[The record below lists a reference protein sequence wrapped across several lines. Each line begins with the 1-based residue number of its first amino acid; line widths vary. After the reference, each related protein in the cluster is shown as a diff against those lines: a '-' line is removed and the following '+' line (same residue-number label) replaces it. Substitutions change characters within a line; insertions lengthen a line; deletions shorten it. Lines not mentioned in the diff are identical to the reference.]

1 MNLPTIQ
8 IPYYFTDQRHSGY
21 ADAVMAGKV
30 SSANFVFVSDVEDI
44 APILPEEP
52 DLRLGSPEHF
62 LGAFMAALA
71 KPENLKA
78 LPHIIAFWQDRRLA
92 PLSLLAEAYLG
103 VGLQKYA
110 RDAQVPQQRTL
121 YRQAVA
127 KLKREIAKNA
137 SPVTPQA
144 LELLCLWP
152 DIAAQKLGLLVEGA
166 DYSPVLAKLG
176 FTGTARNIAA
186 FLLKNGFARN
196 LRAIT
201 GYLLPLLET
210 LQETAGKA
218 PQGTAG
224 KTSPEAAGK
233 APQGTAH
240 NTLPPE
246 KLTLGAAAEIALA
259 NGVSELVRRREN
271 LDSSDYRDLSRCL
284 HRIRPGVA
292 LNIFLKLI
300 GADLVT
306 ETRHVMEMRTNREIV
321 VHSPDTVFSDIR
333 RLAEKRQDP
342 QMNLKIAAALYDV
355 ALPRENYELPQLAAV
370 LLAQPQKRPEGW
382 NTLLG
387 FARHVLQDC
396 NASSQQ
402 LYRCLCA
409 VALKQRRICRYG
421 GSCRIQ
427 TLGRGKS
434 RSLALRMGSRTK
446 RVPKPRQLPGN
457 GQHGVRRFLCRFA
470 PFSGLEKIAA
480 RPVARH
486 GSETAGPPGSGRNH
500 RRPPLRGKTGFS
512 AEGRFGKTRRMGAC
526 PSRSLAR
533 NAALTGDAFTR
544 CPDRCRFYLLPRY
557 RASPRTRLFPQ
568 PRHPAL
574 RLQASHS
581 VARPGC
587 FRSPGA
593 LLFPAPHR
601 AGFFLS
607 TMQKNTCIFKLT

>member
-218 PQGTAG
+218 PQGAAGKTSQGTAG
-224 KTSPEAAGK
+224 KTSQGIAEKTSPEAAGK
-233 APQGTAH
+233 TSQGTAH
-240 NTLPPE
+240 NTLLPE
-246 KLTLGAAAEIALA
+246 KLTLGTAAEIALA

-382 NTLLG
+382 NALLG

-409 VALKQRRICRYG
+409 VALNSGEFADMVEVAEFKHWAVEKAGLWRCGWDPVQNVFRSR
-421 GSCRIQ
+421 GSFRE
-427 TLGRGKS
+427 TDSTAFVVFYADSPHSLDWKKS
-434 RSLALRMGSRTK
+434 LPALLRDTDL
-446 RVPKPRQLPGN
+446 KPQ
-457 GQHGVRRFLCRFA
+457 VRREA
-470 PFSGLEKIAA
+470 VEIIAA
-480 RPVARH
+480 RHCGEKPDFLLK
-486 GSETAGPPGSGRNH
+486 ED
-500 RRPPLRGKTGFS
+500 LEKL
-512 AEGRFGKTRRMGAC
+512 AEWA
-526 PSRSLAR
+526 
-533 NAALTGDAFTR
+533 
-544 CPDRCRFYLLPRY
+544 
-557 RASPRTRLFPQ
+557 
-568 PRHPAL
+568 PAL
-574 RLQASHS
+574 PEAWLETL
-581 VARPGC
+581 P
-587 FRSPGA
+587 
-593 LLFPAPHR
+593 
-601 AGFFLS
+601 
-607 TMQKNTCIFKLT
+607 

>member
-144 LELLCLWP
+144 LEFLCLWP

-210 LQETAGKA
+210 LQE
-218 PQGTAG
+218 TAG

-300 GADLVT
+300 GATWLRKPGMSWKCGQTVKSSFIRP
-306 ETRHVMEMRTNREIV
+306 TRSSAT
-321 VHSPDTVFSDIR
+321 S
-333 RLAEKRQDP
+333 
-342 QMNLKIAAALYDV
+342 AAW
-355 ALPRENYELPQLAAV
+355 R
-370 LLAQPQKRPEGW
+370 K
-382 NTLLG
+382 
-387 FARHVLQDC
+387 
-396 NASSQQ
+396 
-402 LYRCLCA
+402 
-409 VALKQRRICRYG
+409 
-421 GSCRIQ
+421 
-427 TLGRGKS
+427 
-434 RSLALRMGSRTK
+434 
-446 RVPKPRQLPGN
+446 
-457 GQHGVRRFLCRFA
+457 
-470 PFSGLEKIAA
+470 
-480 RPVARH
+480 
-486 GSETAGPPGSGRNH
+486 SGR
-500 RRPPLRGKTGFS
+500 
-512 AEGRFGKTRRMGAC
+512 TR
-526 PSRSLAR
+526 
-533 NAALTGDAFTR
+533 
-544 CPDRCRFYLLPRY
+544 
-557 RASPRTRLFPQ
+557 
-568 PRHPAL
+568 
-574 RLQASHS
+574 
-581 VARPGC
+581 
-587 FRSPGA
+587 
-593 LLFPAPHR
+593 
-601 AGFFLS
+601 
-607 TMQKNTCIFKLT
+607 K

>member
-30 SSANFVFVSDVEDI
+30 SSANFVFVADVEDI

-103 VGLQKYA
+103 VGLQKCA
-110 RDAQVPQQRTL
+110 LNAQVPQQRTL

-137 SPVTPQA
+137 SPVTPQ
-144 LELLCLWP
+144 
-152 DIAAQKLGLLVEGA
+152 G
-166 DYSPVLAKLG
+166 
-176 FTGTARNIAA
+176 
-186 FLLKNGFARN
+186 
-196 LRAIT
+196 
-201 GYLLPLLET
+201 
-210 LQETAGKA
+210 TAGKT

-224 KTSPEAAGK
+224 KTSPA
-233 APQGTAH
+233 TAH

-271 LDSSDYRDLSRCL
+271 LDSFDYRDLSQCL
-284 HRIRPGVA
+284 HRIRPEVA

-321 VHSPDTVFSDIR
+321 VHSPNTVFSDIR

-342 QMNLKIAAALYDV
+342 QMNLKIAAALYNV
-355 ALPRENYELPQLAAV
+355 TLPRENYELPQLAAV
-370 LLAQPQKRPEGW
+370 LLAQPQKRPEDW
-382 NTLLG
+382 NALLG

-396 NASSQQ
+396 SASSQQ

-409 VALKQRRICRYG
+409 VALNSGEFADMVEVAEFKHWAVEKAGLWHCGWDPVQNVLRCR
-421 GSCRIQ
+421 GSFRE
-427 TLGRGKS
+427 TDSTAFVVFYADSPHSLDWKKS
-434 RSLALRMGSRTK
+434 LPVLLRDTGL
-446 RVPKPRQLPGN
+446 KPQ
-457 GQHGVRRFLCRFA
+457 VRRKAVEIIAARHCGEKPDFLLKEDLEKLAEWAPALPEAWLETLPRHRGSPRAPAVSATPA
-470 PFSGLEKIAA
+470 PFSFLPLVGQDFFY
-480 RPVARH
+480 
-486 GSETAGPPGSGRNH
+486 PPCK
-500 RRPPLRGKTGFS
+500 KTLAFS
-512 AEGRFGKTRRMGAC
+512 
-526 PSRSLAR
+526 
-533 NAALTGDAFTR
+533 N
-544 CPDRCRFYLLPRY
+544 
-557 RASPRTRLFPQ
+557 
-568 PRHPAL
+568 
-574 RLQASHS
+574 
-581 VARPGC
+581 
-587 FRSPGA
+587 
-593 LLFPAPHR
+593 
-601 AGFFLS
+601 
-607 TMQKNTCIFKLT
+607 

>member
-1 MNLPTIQ
+1 M
-8 IPYYFTDQRHSGY
+8 
-21 ADAVMAGKV
+21 
-30 SSANFVFVSDVEDI
+30 
-44 APILPEEP
+44 
-52 DLRLGSPEHF
+52 
-62 LGAFMAALA
+62 
-71 KPENLKA
+71 
-78 LPHIIAFWQDRRLA
+78 
-92 PLSLLAEAYLG
+92 
-103 VGLQKYA
+103 
-110 RDAQVPQQRTL
+110 
-121 YRQAVA
+121 
-127 KLKREIAKNA
+127 
-137 SPVTPQA
+137 
-144 LELLCLWP
+144 
-152 DIAAQKLGLLVEGA
+152 
-166 DYSPVLAKLG
+166 LAKLG

-210 LQETAGKA
+210 LQK
-218 PQGTAG
+218 TAG
-224 KTSPEAAGK
+224 KTSPEAAGKAPQETAGK

-370 LLAQPQKRPEGW
+370 LLAQPQKRPEDW
-382 NTLLG
+382 NALLG

-409 VALKQRRICRYG
+409 VALNSGEFADMVEVAEFKHWAVEKAGLWRCGWDPVQNVFRSR
-421 GSCRIQ
+421 GSFRE
-427 TLGRGKS
+427 TDSTAFVVFYADSPHSLDWKKS
-434 RSLALRMGSRTK
+434 LPALLRDTDL
-446 RVPKPRQLPGN
+446 KPQ
-457 GQHGVRRFLCRFA
+457 VRREA
-470 PFSGLEKIAA
+470 VEIIAA
-480 RPVARH
+480 RHCGEKPDFLLK
-486 GSETAGPPGSGRNH
+486 ED
-500 RRPPLRGKTGFS
+500 LEKL
-512 AEGRFGKTRRMGAC
+512 AEWA
-526 PSRSLAR
+526 
-533 NAALTGDAFTR
+533 
-544 CPDRCRFYLLPRY
+544 
-557 RASPRTRLFPQ
+557 
-568 PRHPAL
+568 PAL
-574 RLQASHS
+574 PDAWLETL
-581 VARPGC
+581 P
-587 FRSPGA
+587 
-593 LLFPAPHR
+593 
-601 AGFFLS
+601 
-607 TMQKNTCIFKLT
+607 

>member
-62 LGAFMAALA
+62 LGAFMAALT

-166 DYSPVLAKLG
+166 DYSPVLAMLG

-210 LQETAGKA
+210 LQKTAGKT
-218 PQGTAG
+218 PQDTAG
-224 KTSPEAAGK
+224 KTSPQAAGK
-233 APQGTAH
+233 APQETAH
-240 NTLPPE
+240 NTPQPE

-370 LLAQPQKRPEGW
+370 LLAQPQKRPEDW
-382 NTLLG
+382 NALLG

-409 VALKQRRICRYG
+409 VALNSGEFADMVEVAEFKHWAVEKAGLWRCGWDPVQNVFRSR
-421 GSCRIQ
+421 GSFRE
-427 TLGRGKS
+427 TDSTAFVVFYADSPHSLDWKKS
-434 RSLALRMGSRTK
+434 LPALLRDTDL
-446 RVPKPRQLPGN
+446 KPQ
-457 GQHGVRRFLCRFA
+457 VRREA
-470 PFSGLEKIAA
+470 VEIIAA
-480 RPVARH
+480 RHCGEKPDFLLKEESSAISSSSPNIIQEPPK
-486 GSETAGPPGSGRNH
+486 GSSFQE
-500 RRPPLRGKTGFS
+500 
-512 AEGRFGKTRRMGAC
+512 
-526 PSRSLAR
+526 
-533 NAALTGDAFTR
+533 
-544 CPDRCRFYLLPRY
+544 
-557 RASPRTRLFPQ
+557 
-568 PRHPAL
+568 
-574 RLQASHS
+574 
-581 VARPGC
+581 
-587 FRSPGA
+587 
-593 LLFPAPHR
+593 
-601 AGFFLS
+601 
-607 TMQKNTCIFKLT
+607 

>member
-144 LELLCLWP
+144 LEFLCLWP

-210 LQETAGKA
+210 LQETAGK
-218 PQGTAG
+218 
-224 KTSPEAAGK
+224 TSP
-233 APQGTAH
+233 GTAH

-246 KLTLGAAAEIALA
+246 KLTLGTAAEIALA

-342 QMNLKIAAALYDV
+342 QMNLKIAAALYDI

-370 LLAQPQKRPEGW
+370 LLAQPQKRPEDW
-382 NTLLG
+382 NALLG

-409 VALKQRRICRYG
+409 VALNSGEFADMVEVAEFKHWAVEKAGLWRCGWDPVQNVFRSR
-421 GSCRIQ
+421 GSFRE
-427 TLGRGKS
+427 TDSTAFVVFYADSPHSLDWKKS
-434 RSLALRMGSRTK
+434 LPALLRDTDL
-446 RVPKPRQLPGN
+446 KPQ
-457 GQHGVRRFLCRFA
+457 VRREAVEIIAARHCGEKPDFLLKEDLEKLAEWAPALPDAWLETLLWPA
-470 PFSGLEKIAA
+470 PFS
-480 RPVARH
+480 P
-486 GSETAGPPGSGRNH
+486 
-500 RRPPLRGKTGFS
+500 
-512 AEGRFGKTRRMGAC
+512 
-526 PSRSLAR
+526 
-533 NAALTGDAFTR
+533 AALTGAVFTR
-544 CPDRCRFYLLPRY
+544 CSGRRRFHPLLWPAPFLPAAPLSR
-557 RASPRTRLFPQ
+557 Q
-568 PRHPAL
+568 PSHPAVS
-574 RLQASHS
+574 AAP
-581 VARPGC
+581 AR
-587 FRSPGA
+587 F
-593 LLFPAPHR
+593 
-601 AGFFLS
+601 FFLPLAGQDFFYPPCKKTLAFS
-607 TMQKNTCIFKLT
+607 N

>member
-30 SSANFVFVSDVEDI
+30 SSANFVFVADVEDI

-103 VGLQKYA
+103 VGLQKCA
-110 RDAQVPQQRTL
+110 LNAQVPQQRTL

-127 KLKREIAKNA
+127 RLKREIAKNA

-210 LQETAGKA
+210 LQETAGK
-218 PQGTAG
+218 
-224 KTSPEAAGK
+224 TSP
-233 APQGTAH
+233 GTAH

-246 KLTLGAAAEIALA
+246 KLTLGTAAEIALA

-370 LLAQPQKRPEGW
+370 LLAQPQKRPEDW
-382 NTLLG
+382 NALLG

-396 NASSQQ
+396 SASSQQ

-409 VALKQRRICRYG
+409 VTLNSGEFADMVEVAEFKHWAVEKAGLWHCGWDPVQNVLRCRGSFRETDSTAFVVFYADSPHSLDWKKSLPVLLRDTGLKPQ
-421 GSCRIQ
+421 
-427 TLGRGKS
+427 
-434 RSLALRMGSRTK
+434 
-446 RVPKPRQLPGN
+446 
-457 GQHGVRRFLCRFA
+457 VRREA
-470 PFSGLEKIAA
+470 VEIIAA
-480 RPVARH
+480 RHCGEKPDFLLK
-486 GSETAGPPGSGRNH
+486 ED
-500 RRPPLRGKTGFS
+500 LEKL
-512 AEGRFGKTRRMGAC
+512 AEWA
-526 PSRSLAR
+526 
-533 NAALTGDAFTR
+533 
-544 CPDRCRFYLLPRY
+544 
-557 RASPRTRLFPQ
+557 
-568 PRHPAL
+568 PAL
-574 RLQASHS
+574 PEAWLETL
-581 VARPGC
+581 P
-587 FRSPGA
+587 
-593 LLFPAPHR
+593 
-601 AGFFLS
+601 
-607 TMQKNTCIFKLT
+607 

>member
-218 PQGTAG
+218 PQGTA
-224 KTSPEAAGK
+224 
-233 APQGTAH
+233 H

-259 NGVSELVRRREN
+259 NGVSELVRRRKN

-370 LLAQPQKRPEGW
+370 LLAQPQKRPEDW
-382 NTLLG
+382 NALLG

-409 VALKQRRICRYG
+409 VALNSGEFADMVEVAEFKHWAVEKAGLWRCGWDPVQNVFRSR
-421 GSCRIQ
+421 GSFRE
-427 TLGRGKS
+427 TDSTAFVVFYADSPHSLDWKKS
-434 RSLALRMGSRTK
+434 LPALLRDTDL
-446 RVPKPRQLPGN
+446 KPQ
-457 GQHGVRRFLCRFA
+457 VRREA
-470 PFSGLEKIAA
+470 VEIIAA
-480 RPVARH
+480 RHCGEKPDFLLK
-486 GSETAGPPGSGRNH
+486 ED
-500 RRPPLRGKTGFS
+500 LEKL
-512 AEGRFGKTRRMGAC
+512 AEWA
-526 PSRSLAR
+526 
-533 NAALTGDAFTR
+533 
-544 CPDRCRFYLLPRY
+544 
-557 RASPRTRLFPQ
+557 
-568 PRHPAL
+568 PAL
-574 RLQASHS
+574 PEAWLETL
-581 VARPGC
+581 P
-587 FRSPGA
+587 
-593 LLFPAPHR
+593 
-601 AGFFLS
+601 
-607 TMQKNTCIFKLT
+607 